1 MQPPVSGPEL
11 AAMMK
16 IGARVVRGVDWKWGD
31 QVLRGRFSGGS
42 HALTAALAHLRPACR
57 QWVGTRMSNDPASGC
72 VQWTMTGSSMNSD
85 NWSNVP
91 CRALRSLRSARRGG
105 CFQGRS
111 GLAQTELQPRVSR
124 RAGLVAP
131 MGDPSI
137 VPRPLRAAATRPQ
150 ALSSGLQRLLGV
162 VTFPFLL
169 TARGSPG
176 RGHGAGACVTAVTA
190 G

>member
-57 QWVGTRMSNDPASGC
+57 QWVGTKMSNDPASGC

-111 GLAQTELQPRVSR
+111 GMAQTELQPRVSR

-150 ALSSGLQRLLGV
+150 APSSGLQRAPAAVGCGHLPV
-162 VTFPFLL
+162 
-169 TARGSPG
+169 SPHSTWLP
-176 RGHGAGACVTAVTA
+176 R
-190 G
+190 